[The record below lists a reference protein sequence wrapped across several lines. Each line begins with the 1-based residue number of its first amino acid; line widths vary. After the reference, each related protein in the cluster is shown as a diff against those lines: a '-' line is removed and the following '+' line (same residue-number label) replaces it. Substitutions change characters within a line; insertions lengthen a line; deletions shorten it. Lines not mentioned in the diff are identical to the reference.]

1 MGETGRMLASLIAA
15 LSLAAAPVTLT
26 PYPQKIRTFHD
37 TGDPAVPR
45 PLLDPA
51 PASPVGGWNDIAVA
65 ADGAVW
71 IATSEGLV
79 RYQAR
84 AASADRVQYFAGK
97 RYLPDD
103 DVLRVVPAGTGVWA
117 RTRTGIARIELRPM
131 TLAQKAALFEDR
143 IRKRHDRYG
152 LVADSLLTTP
162 GDLST
167 NRLDPSDNDGL
178 WTAMYAASQCY
189 RYAVTKSPAAL
200 AAARKSIEAVLFLE
214 QITGRPGYPARSYIR
229 AGDWRAPGG
238 TWHRTAGG
246 KQEWKSDTSSDEI
259 VGHYYI
265 FSVASDLIPDAGL
278 RRRIAATASRIMDH
292 ILDNDL
298 ALTDIHGQP
307 TYWGRWS
314 PEYFGTPRGR
324 PDAPLNALELLSF
337 LKTTH
342 RLTGDAKYDR
352 AYRRW
357 AVEMKYAEMTARLKE
372 LRRVINY
379 SDEELAMLSFYPLLK
394 YEKDEKLL
402 VVYRNALEQWWE
414 NMRRQDNP
422 LWIFIYLAGNPGG
435 RADIPAAARTLY
447 RIPIDMITWTV
458 DNSKRRDIEWEGEA
472 DRFGRRQSKRLL
484 PPDERPVMK
493 WNGNPF
499 RTDGGNGGAAE
510 EDGSFFLLPY
520 WMGRHYRYLLG
531 E

>member
-1 MGETGRMLASLIAA
+1 MLAPLIFALAA
-15 LSLAAAPVTLT
+15 AAAPVTLV
-26 PYPQKIRTFHD
+26 PYPQKFRTFHEA
-37 TGDPAVPR
+37 GDPSVPKALLELAR
-45 PLLDPA
+45 PLPA
-51 PASPVGGWNDIAVA
+51 GEANDAAAAS
-65 ADGAVW
+65 DGAVW
-71 IATSEGLV
+71 IGTSHGLV

-84 AASADRVQYFAGK
+84 GAAADRVQYFAGK

-103 DVLRVVPAGTGVWA
+103 DVQRVVAAGTGVWA

-162 GDLST
+162 GDVSS

-178 WTAMYAASQCY
+178 WTAMYAAAACY
-189 RYAVTKSPAAL
+189 RYAVTKSAEAL
-200 AAARKSIEAVLFLE
+200 AAAKKSIDAVLFLE

-229 AGDWRAPGG
+229 TGDWRAPGG
-238 TWHRTAGG
+238 TWHRTADGRH
-246 KQEWKSDTSSDEI
+246 EWKSDTSSDEI
-259 VGHYYI
+259 VGHFYI
-265 FSVASDLIPDAGL
+265 FSVAWDLIPEPGL
-278 RRRIAATASRIMDH
+278 RKRIAATAGRIMDH
-292 ILDNDL
+292 ILENDL

-337 LKTTH
+337 LKTAH
-342 RLTGDAKYDR
+342 HVTGDARYDR
-352 AYRRW
+352 AYRKW
-357 AVEMKYAEMTARLKE
+357 AVDGKYAAMTARLKE
-372 LRRVINY
+372 LRQEINY
-379 SDEELAMLSFYPLLK
+379 SDEELAALSFYPLLK
-394 YEKDEKLL
+394 YEKDPKLSAI
-402 VVYRNALEQWWE
+402 YREALDQWWE

-422 LWIFIYLAGNPGG
+422 LWTFIYLAGKP
-435 RADIPAAARTLY
+435 RAEADIAAAARTLY
-447 RIPIDMITWTV
+447 RIPVDMVTWTV
-458 DNSKRRDIEWEGEA
+458 DNSRRRDVEWEGEA
-472 DRFGRRQSKRLL
+472 DRFGRRQSKSLL

-493 WNGNPF
+493 WNSNPF
-499 RTDGGNGGAAE
+499 RADGGNGGAGE

-520 WMGRHYRYLLG
+520 WMGRHYQRLLG